1 MRFVLNGVTRELD
14 AATVVARLREVAPE
28 AVQNHGVRVG
38 GVVYPVKQAFERATG
53 LPRPDYTSHTALR
66 QLRSLGFEVVS
77 QRSASMART
86 AGSVRTGTSEVTAG
100 SRDWPWEGAVQSVF
114 AAVLVRHG
122 WSITAV
128 ADTATKARGVDVL
141 AEKGPRRLGA
151 EVKGWPS
158 VGYADPRRAA
168 EVKRTQPS
176 TQAGHWFS
184 QALLKAMEL
193 LDSHPERESL
203 MVLPDFPRYRDLTG
217 RTRTGRQAAGIHV
230 VLLGQD
236 GALTS
241 QWWSP

>member
-1 MRFVLNGVTRELD
+1 
-14 AATVVARLREVAPE
+14 LR
-28 AVQNHGVRVG
+28 H
-38 GVVYPVKQAFERATG
+38 
-53 LPRPDYTSHTALR
+53 
-66 QLRSLGFEVVS
+66 LRSLGFEVVS
-77 QRSASMART
+77 SGSAPAART
-86 AGSVRTGTSEVTAG
+86 SEPVRAETGDAAAG
-100 SRDWPWEGAVQSVF
+100 SRAWPWEGAVQSVF
-114 AAVLVRHG
+114 AAVLVRRG

-128 ADTATKARGVDVL
+128 ADTASKARGVDVL

-158 VGYADPRRAA
+158 VAYADPRRAA
-168 EVKRTQPS
+168 EVKRTQPGN
-176 TQAGHWFS
+176 QAGHWFS

-193 LDSHPERESL
+193 LDSQPERESL

-241 QWWSP
+241 EWWSA